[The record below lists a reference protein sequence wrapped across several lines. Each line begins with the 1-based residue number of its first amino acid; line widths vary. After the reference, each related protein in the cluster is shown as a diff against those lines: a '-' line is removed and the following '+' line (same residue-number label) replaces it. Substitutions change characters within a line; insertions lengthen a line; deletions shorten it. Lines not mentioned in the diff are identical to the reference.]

1 MSEHNL
7 FVWELKALDMVDN
20 LEATVQVH
28 WQFVNNLKQPIYCHA
43 VDTFCGLTFVNN
55 LILVVGFLS
64 YPIYIYSQG
73 FFPSFCECPHRQ
85 KGQIFLLYSWTNIL
99 SKCLFHREHSRYTNQ
114 YSK

>member
-7 FVWELKALDMVDN
+7 FVREMKALDMVDN

-28 WQFVNNLKQPIYCHA
+28 WQFVNNLKQPTYYHA
-43 VDTFCGLTFVNN
+43 VHTFCGLTFVNN
-55 LILVVGFLS
+55 FILAVVIIS

-73 FFPSFCECPHRQ
+73 LFPSSFECPHKQ

-99 SKCLFHREHSRYTNQ
+99 SKCLFHRENSRYTNQ